1 MTIFF
6 CILMW
11 QIINQQ
17 VYLTYHVC
25 LKMGYPQTFHGLF
38 SILIFPRFSLYVS
51 IVSPLKQ
58 PFWLRQVTF
67 RQSIR
72 WHWRRCAS
80 KFVETKARRTS
91 PMTHQSWV
99 VVYMFYM
106 LYIVYVICVIYVM
119 NCRHFEYQTSGWY
132 LGGAKLRYP
141 TKPLIFRMRR
151 KSSVIIAERW
161 KTGQWSTIDFSFT
174 RVYYG
179 ILSRWGCKQSSPKR
193 RDAKPTP

>member
-1 MTIFF
+1 MIKTPKKK
-6 CILMW
+6 L
-11 QIINQQ
+11 QI
-17 VYLTYHVC
+17 C
-25 LKMGYPQTFHGLF
+25 LKIYRAPQTRIRWLIIYDHLFLYFDVANHQPTGIFNISCLSEMGYPQTFHGLS
-38 SILIFPRFSLYVS
+38 SILIFPRFSLYLS

-91 PMTHQSWV
+91 PMTYQSWV

-119 NCRHFEYQTSGWY
+119 NCRHFEYQTSG
-132 LGGAKLRYP
+132 
-141 TKPLIFRMRR
+141 
-151 KSSVIIAERW
+151 
-161 KTGQWSTIDFSFT
+161 
-174 RVYYG
+174 
-179 ILSRWGCKQSSPKR
+179 
-193 RDAKPTP
+193 